1 MNTCIERSKKRM
13 FLRDLERASVALAF
27 WAQQRFEYDDWS
39 IADVKLHIKNAMKIC
54 ERD

>member
-1 MNTCIERSKKRM
+1 MNACIERFKKRM
-13 FLRDLERASVALAF
+13 FVRDLETVSAALAF

-39 IADVKLHIKNAMKIC
+39 IDDVKLHIKNAMKIV